1 MERDGDIL
9 GITRWEGSMIHVYTG
24 NGKGKTTAAFG
35 LALRASGHG
44 HRVFIG
50 QFLKGQRYG
59 EVLALEGHP
68 LIDVEQF
75 GTEVCITRE
84 NVSQED
90 YDRAKTGLDRCAAAV
105 DGRQYQLVVLD
116 EVCVALAFGLLNEGD
131 VIALMHRVPD
141 DLELVLTGRYARER
155 LMEIADLVTDMGE
168 VKHYYSKGIGV
179 RKGIEN

>member
-1 MERDGDIL
+1 
-9 GITRWEGSMIHVYTG
+9 MIQIYTG

-35 LALRASGHG
+35 LAMRASGHG
-44 HRVFIG
+44 IRVFIG

-90 YDRAKTGLDRCAAAV
+90 YNRAKAGLDRCAAAM
-105 DGRQYQLVVLD
+105 DGGRYRLVVLD
-116 EVCVALAFGLLNEGD
+116 EVCVAIAFGLLNEGD
-131 VIALMHRVPD
+131 VMAVLDRIPD
-141 DLELVLTGRYARER
+141 GVELVLTGRYASAR
-155 LMEIADLVTDMGE
+155 LMERADLVTEMRE
-168 VKHYYSKGIGV
+168 VKHYYAQGIGV
-179 RKGIEN
+179 R

>member
-1 MERDGDIL
+1 
-9 GITRWEGSMIHVYTG
+9 MIQVYTG

-59 EVLALEGHP
+59 EVLALEGHS

-90 YDRAKTGLDRCAAAV
+90 YNRAKAGLDRCAAV
-105 DGRQYQLVVLD
+105 MNGGRYRLVVFD
-116 EVCVALAFGLLNEGD
+116 EVCVAIAFGLLNESD
-131 VIALMHRVPD
+131 VMTVLDRVPD
-141 DLELVLTGRYARER
+141 GVELVLTGRYASER
-155 LMEIADLVTDMGE
+155 LMDRADLVTEMRE
-168 VKHYYSKGIGV
+168 VKHYYARGIEV
-179 RKGIEN
+179 RQGIEN

>member
-1 MERDGDIL
+1 MEWDGHVL
-9 GITRWEGSMIHVYTG
+9 EITGWNNAMIQVYTG

-59 EVLALEGHP
+59 EVLALEGHSH
-68 LIDVEQF
+68 IDVEQF

-90 YDRAKTGLDRCAAAV
+90 
-105 DGRQYQLVVLD
+105 Q
-116 EVCVALAFGLLNEGD
+116 FILLQ
-131 VIALMHRVPD
+131 
-141 DLELVLTGRYARER
+141 
-155 LMEIADLVTDMGE
+155 
-168 VKHYYSKGIGV
+168 
-179 RKGIEN
+179 